1 MKRNGLTS
9 IKSNLEYSVGIKSEI
24 FIVESEEDL
33 EAPHMIF
40 TAKDKPD
47 LLHELLGSIQPVGIL
62 HSPKQRCLEENV
74 CGGAGKAIF
83 PLNKAR

>member
-1 MKRNGLTS
+1 VGKPVMKRNGLTS

-40 TAKDKPD
+40 TA
-47 LLHELLGSIQPVGIL
+47 
-62 HSPKQRCLEENV
+62 
-74 CGGAGKAIF
+74 
-83 PLNKAR
+83 